1 MIWTFSISLFSK
13 FCKLSDRVVTF
24 FNFRH
29 RPLISCYTLAPEWH
43 VWQVS
48 CEGCQYQM
56 FERLNC
62 RHGLICFALLLWTV
76 ATFYRLHKPS
86 ENKPEVFI
94 VPKLPE
100 LPAVSKIE
108 GRVAFLLSKEEAGF
122 KPWWEQQLERRARV
136 AETCD
141 RSLFPGISG
150 FNQKVN

>member
-1 MIWTFSISLFSK
+1 
-13 FCKLSDRVVTF
+13 
-24 FNFRH
+24 
-29 RPLISCYTLAPEWH
+29 
-43 VWQVS
+43 
-48 CEGCQYQM
+48 M

-76 ATFYRLHKPS
+76 GTFYRFRNAQKSS

-141 RSLFPGISG
+141 RSPFPRISLII
-150 FNQKVN
+150 F